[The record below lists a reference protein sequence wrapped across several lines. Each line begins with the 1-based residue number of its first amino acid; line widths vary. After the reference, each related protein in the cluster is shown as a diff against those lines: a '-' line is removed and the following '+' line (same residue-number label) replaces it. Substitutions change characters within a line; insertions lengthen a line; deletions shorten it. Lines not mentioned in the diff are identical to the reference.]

1 MLLPP
6 LLSWMMMVQF
16 NNATSSSSLKS
27 SFLSCIFSI
36 FVQSLQGGPTIFW
49 DTFCKKKKTF
59 FNVTKGG
66 QKIVKVCL
74 HFSFLQVEEFFGDKR
89 KKLSIQN
96 LLRDPVFWLKIQLL
110 FLSSY
115 FFLGTGHLI
124 AASSPPDQ
132 EFIVAVVFVVMDHN
146 IIKHWPS
153 PRGSMFWCSIFN
165 ANNLL
170 LLLQIAFSPFFS
182 QFGKKHE
189 RKIVQGNCIYSVWLF
204 YQANISGKGVA
215 WKKIAPKLWF
225 FSGLSFYFPS
235 LFVFLVIL
243 KSQLL
248 TVTKQQEKTF
258 RVMWNKR

>member
-49 DTFCKKKKTF
+49 DTFCKKKKKTF

-170 LLLQIAFSPFFS
+170 LLLQIAFSHFFPNLAKS
-182 QFGKKHE
+182 MKEKLFKETAYILYDFFTKPIFQARVWLGKKLHQSYGFFQDCHFIF
-189 RKIVQGNCIYSVWLF
+189 RLF
-204 YQANISGKGVA
+204 S
-215 WKKIAPKLWF
+215 
-225 FSGLSFYFPS
+225 SF
-235 LFVFLVIL
+235 
-243 KSQLL
+243 
-248 TVTKQQEKTF
+248 
-258 RVMWNKR
+258 

>member
-49 DTFCKKKKTF
+49 DTFCKKKKKTF

-115 FFLGTGHLI
+115 FFSWNWSLDSRFFTTWSRIHCRRRLRRHGPQHHQTLTFSSGFHVLMFHL
-124 AASSPPDQ
+124 
-132 EFIVAVVFVVMDHN
+132 
-146 IIKHWPS
+146 
-153 PRGSMFWCSIFN
+153 
-165 ANNLL
+165 
-170 LLLQIAFSPFFS
+170 
-182 QFGKKHE
+182 
-189 RKIVQGNCIYSVWLF
+189 
-204 YQANISGKGVA
+204 
-215 WKKIAPKLWF
+215 
-225 FSGLSFYFPS
+225 
-235 LFVFLVIL
+235 
-243 KSQLL
+243 
-248 TVTKQQEKTF
+248 
-258 RVMWNKR
+258 